1 MIQAS
6 QLHQTECPR
15 GTCGSPTLRILRR
28 QALAAT
34 MASALTAGCGD
45 VLNPEAQVL
54 AVSELLILAQQPA
67 APSPSTAT
75 FHVFNSKITARSIV
89 HGDEFNTPFLT
100 IEFPTSCLASVDGQ
114 ALGQGDSVLVT
125 LRPAAGQYGFT
136 LSPLGLTLTNGC
148 GATAKLSFGRYG
160 DLSVADGSSTYL
172 DRAAYA
178 AALDLWRETGPDRWE
193 VVQGSGPSGNDA
205 VEGTV
210 AGNGSY
216 LLAAPR

>member
-15 GTCGSPTLRILRR
+15 GTRGSPTLRILRR

-100 IEFPTSCLASVDGQ
+100 IKFPTSCLASVDGQ
-114 ALGQGDSVLVT
+114 TLGPGDSVLVT

-193 VVQGSGPSGNDA
+193 IVPGSGPSGNDS